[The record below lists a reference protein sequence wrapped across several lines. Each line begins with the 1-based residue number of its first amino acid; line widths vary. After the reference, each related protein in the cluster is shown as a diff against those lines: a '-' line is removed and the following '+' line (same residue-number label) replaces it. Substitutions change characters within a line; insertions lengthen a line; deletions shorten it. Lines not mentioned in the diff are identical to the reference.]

1 MCNLLR
7 LYPSFIYF
15 VSLLKREANYTKKIL
30 KWCFDSFWWKYRSIL
45 VLEIQL
51 LLLWTSYFIY
61 RFPTRNWGW
70 LDHFLKK
77 VASTDSMTSK
87 ASKPS
92 WTWATSCNT
101 KVTKGWQFV
110 CSIMLLTSIEF
121 SRNQKWRS
129 SFSVSNEE
137 NCVQLT

>member
-1 MCNLLR
+1 MQIIR
-7 LYPSFIYF
+7 FGD
-15 VSLLKREANYTKKIL
+15 SLSLFACRVTGCRDSGLGFNDRHEPRQ
-30 KWCFDSFWWKYRSIL
+30 WCFDSFWWKYRSIL

-51 LLLWTSYFIY
+51 LLLWKSYLIY

-92 WTWATSCNT
+92 WTWATSRIT

-110 CSIMLLTSIEF
+110 CSITLLTSIEF
-121 SRNQKWRS
+121 SRNQKWR
-129 SFSVSNEE
+129 
-137 NCVQLT
+137 CDAKRD